1 MIDKFIATL
10 VLIIAAICNLPMLI
24 QFIWAAYKIDKEYK
38 NKKSEEEE
46 IDVP

>member
-1 MIDKFIATL
+1 MIDKAISTI

-38 NKKSEEEE
+38 IKKSEE
-46 IDVP
+46 DSND